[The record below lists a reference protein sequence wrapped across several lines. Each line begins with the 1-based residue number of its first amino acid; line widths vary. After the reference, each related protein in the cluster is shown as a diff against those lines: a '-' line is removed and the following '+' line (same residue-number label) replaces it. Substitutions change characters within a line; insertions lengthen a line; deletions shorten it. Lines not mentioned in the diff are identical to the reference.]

1 MQDPPKGPLSSVR
14 RPRALIYVTNR
25 PILIC
30 LTLFWVR
37 FCQRFSSIMCFIN
50 RRDTLT
56 GDFSVI
62 LPASRTKRFKSE
74 LLRGWL
80 EEICMVL
87 KFGNFSFCWFQNFSA
102 FEKQFYRNLCRHGQ
116 WQYSV
121 HSNQKNW
128 LNMHKYVI
136 TSVRTIHIW
145 STSIPQFYTIRYEYW
160 CRQWISKPGFLLADV
175 LQTRIPFF
183 PSDSRQV
190 DSSWFATKFP
200 PYGTKLCVQTS
211 EQLIVNQRRSLR
223 LKALEKCFQKV
234 HDKFRHYRG
243 LRVGW

>member
-1 MQDPPKGPLSSVR
+1 MRCRDGDHRPDIRGADRNGEFFITFFPFINMQDPPKGPLSSVR

-102 FEKQFYRNLCRHGQ
+102 FQKQFYRNLCRHGQ

-145 STSIPQFYTIRYEYW
+145 STSIPSILHNTI
-160 CRQWISKPGFLLADV
+160 WILMS
-175 LQTRIPFF
+175 T
-183 PSDSRQV
+183 
-190 DSSWFATKFP
+190 
-200 PYGTKLCVQTS
+200 
-211 EQLIVNQRRSLR
+211 VN
-223 LKALEKCFQKV
+223 F
-234 HDKFRHYRG
+234 
-243 LRVGW
+243 